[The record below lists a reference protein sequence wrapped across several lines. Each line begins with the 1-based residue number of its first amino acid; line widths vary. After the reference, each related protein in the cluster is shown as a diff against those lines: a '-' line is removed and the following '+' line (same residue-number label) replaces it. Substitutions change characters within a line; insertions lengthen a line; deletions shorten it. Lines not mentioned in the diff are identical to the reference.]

1 MHPLLS
7 KQLDLLNEPQKE
19 SVLHGKDPL
28 LILAGAGSGKTRVI
42 TTRIAYLIGAE
53 QIHPASILAVTFT
66 NKAAAEM
73 KERVEKMAPGSS
85 RVMIK
90 TFHSFGAWLL
100 RLNAELMGLKP
111 SFVIYDDKDAVELL
125 RTIYPD
131 QPRNELKVYASL
143 ISKAK
148 DECLSPSDNLKEVS
162 NDPRF
167 PEYYAKYEEKLRRV
181 GNADFG
187 DLISLPV
194 RLLKEHDEVRKRIR
208 QRFRAILVDEYQ
220 DTNRAQDMLLE
231 QLVGPENRL
240 CVVGDDDQSIYR
252 FRGARVENI
261 LSFEKRFPDTKVIR
275 LEENYRSTG
284 HILAAASAVVNNNQG
299 RLGKTL
305 WTQKGDGEKPRVLYF
320 SDQREET
327 AYVTDLLKDK
337 RYEETAILYRTNA
350 QSKSFEDCFRK
361 NNIPYRLVGN
371 LSFYEREEV
380 KDCLA
385 YLSLLLNNADEVA
398 MRRIINKPTR
408 GVGAGAISK
417 IDPFLDDTDDVLEAI
432 KLSLPHQRG
441 KAKKSLEEFTAAYAR
456 PLWDDEKDSLAYYI
470 RQFLDRFSLMEHY
483 RGRDR
488 AEGTTRE
495 DNIHE
500 LINSASEY
508 RGTTE
513 ELVRFMEEQGLNP
526 PSHDETEHVQGVTL
540 ITMHNTKGL
549 EFERVIIT
557 GMEEGLFPRGGGDIY
572 ENEEDTEEERRL
584 FYVAVTRAMKELYMT
599 SCRFRPRYGRLEE
612 SWPSRFLN
620 ELPAEHISESA
631 PYDDFGG
638 SSSSKEQDPWNESQD
653 VSYPEAGKLDIPQ
666 GGGKVLGGYS
676 VGTRV
681 YHDDYGNGVVFN
693 VIQNGGH
700 LVINVQFES
709 GKTAVLMPEFC
720 SHKLEKLAHDEW
732 Q

>member
-1 MHPLLS
+1 VHPLLE
-7 KQLDLLNEPQKE
+7 KQLNLLNEPQKE
-19 SVLHGKDPL
+19 SVIHGKDPL

-42 TTRIAYLIGAE
+42 TTRIAWLIGE
-53 QIHPASILAVTFT
+53 QQIHPSSILAVTFT
-66 NKAAAEM
+66 NKASAEM

-85 RVMIK
+85 RVMIR

-111 SFVIYDDKDAVELL
+111 SFVIYDDKDGVELL
-125 RTIYPD
+125 RTIFPD
-131 QPRNELKVYASL
+131 QPRNELKVYANL

-148 DECLSPSDNLKEVS
+148 DECLTPTDNLKEIS
-162 NDPRF
+162 NDPQF
-167 PEYYAKYEEKLRRV
+167 PEYYEKYETKLRRV

-187 DLISLPV
+187 DLISMPV
-194 RLLKEHDEVRKRIR
+194 RLLRDNKEVRRRIR
-208 QRFRAILVDEYQ
+208 QRFQAILVDEYQ

-261 LSFEKRFPDTKVIR
+261 LTFEKRFPATKVIR

-284 HILAAASAVVNNNQG
+284 HILAAASAVVDNNRG

-305 WTQKGDGEKPRVLYF
+305 WTQKGDGQKPKVLYF
-320 SDQREET
+320 SDQREESS
-327 AYVTDLLKDK
+327 YVVDLLRDK
-337 RYEETAILYRTNA
+337 RYVETAILYRTNA
-350 QSKSFEDCFRK
+350 QSKNFEDTFRK

-380 KDCLA
+380 KDSLA
-385 YLSLLLNNADEVA
+385 YLSLFLNNADEVA

-408 GVGAGAISK
+408 GVGAGALSK
-417 IDPFLDDTDDVLEAI
+417 IDPFLDDSDNVLEAV

-456 PLWDDEKDSLAYYI
+456 PLWDSEKDSLSFYI
-470 RQFLDRFSLMEHY
+470 RNFLDRFGVMEYY
-483 RGRDR
+483 RNRDR

-500 LINSASEY
+500 LINSATDY
-508 RGTTE
+508 RGTVE

-526 PSHDETEHVQGVTL
+526 PSHDDTEHVQGVTL

-549 EFERVIIT
+549 EFERVIIS
-557 GMEEGLFPRGGGDIY
+557 GMEEGLFPRGGNDIY
-572 ENEEDTEEERRL
+572 ESEDDTEEERRL
-584 FYVAVTRAMKELYMT
+584 FYVAVTRAMKELYLT
-599 SCRFRPRYGRLEE
+599 SCRYRPRYGRIEE
-612 SWPSRFLN
+612 SWPSRFLK
-620 ELPAEHISESA
+620 ELPVEHVTEEA
-631 PYDDFGG
+631 PYDNFGAL
-638 SSSSKEQDPWNESQD
+638 SPQKSEEDPWNESQEMPH
-653 VSYPEAGKLDIPQ
+653 STNEK
-666 GGGKVLGGYS
+666 KELGGFRT
-676 VGTRV
+676 GTRV
-681 YHDDYGNGVVFN
+681 YHDDYGTGVVFN
-693 VIQNGGH
+693 VIKNGGH
-700 LVINVQFES
+700 VVLNIQFES

-720 SHKLEKLAHDEW
+720 SHKLEKLADDEW

>member
-1 MHPLLS
+1 MHPLLE
-7 KQLDLLNEPQKE
+7 KQLNLLNEPQKE
-19 SVLHGKDPL
+19 SVMHGEDPL

-42 TTRIAYLIGAE
+42 TTRIAWLIGAQ

-85 RVMIK
+85 RTMIK

-100 RLNAELMGLKP
+100 RLNAELVGLKP
-111 SFVIYDDKDAVELL
+111 SFVIYDDKDSVELL
-125 RTIYPD
+125 RTIFPD
-131 QPRNELKVYASL
+131 QPRNELKVYANY
-143 ISKAK
+143 ISRAK
-148 DECLSPSDNLKEVS
+148 DECLGPKDNLKEIS

-167 PEYYAKYEEKLRRV
+167 PEYYERYEEKLRRV

-187 DLISLPV
+187 DLIALPV
-194 RLLKEHDEVRKRIR
+194 RLLRENEEVRRRIR
-208 QRFRAILVDEYQ
+208 QRFQAILVDEYQ
-220 DTNRAQDMLLE
+220 DTNRAQDLLLE

-261 LSFEKRFPDTKVIR
+261 LSFEKRFPHTKVIR

-284 HILAAASAVVNNNQG
+284 HILAAASHVVDNNKG

-305 WTQKGDGEKPRVLYF
+305 WTQKGDGEKLRVLYF
-320 SDQREET
+320 SDQREESR
-327 AYVTDLLKDK
+327 YVVDLLRDK

-350 QSKSFEDCFRK
+350 QSKNFEDTFRK

-380 KDCLA
+380 KDSLA
-385 YLSLLLNNADEVA
+385 YLSLLLNNSDEVA
-398 MRRIINKPTR
+398 LRRIINKPTR
-408 GVGAGAISK
+408 GVGAGALSK
-417 IDPFLDDTDDVLEAI
+417 IDPFLDETDNVLEAI
-432 KLSLPHQRG
+432 NLSLPYQRG
-441 KAKKSLEEFTAAYAR
+441 KAKKSLEEFCAAYKR
-456 PLWDDEKDSLAYYI
+456 PLWDSEKDSLAYYI
-470 RQFLDRFSLMEHY
+470 RHFLDRFGLMEHF

-495 DNIHE
+495 DNIQE

-508 RGTTE
+508 RGTPD

-526 PSHDETEHVQGVTL
+526 PSHEETENVRGVTL

-549 EFERVIIT
+549 EFERVIIS
-557 GMEEGLFPRGGGDIY
+557 GMEEGLFPRGGNDIY
-572 ENEEDTEEERRL
+572 ESEEDIEEERRL
-584 FYVAVTRAMKELYMT
+584 FYVAVTRAMRELYLT
-599 SCRFRPRYGRLEE
+599 SCRFRPRYGRMEE
-612 SWPSRFLN
+612 SWPSRFIK
-620 ELPAEHISESA
+620 ELPEDHTTEDA
-631 PYDDFGG
+631 PYDNFGG
-638 SSSSKEQDPWNESQD
+638 PAVKESDPWNESQEPAF
-653 VSYPEAGKLDIPQ
+653 S
-666 GGGKVLGGYS
+666 LGGS
-676 VGTRV
+676 EEKGGFKTGTRV
-681 YHDDYGNGVVFN
+681 YHDDYGTGVVFN

-709 GKTAVLMPEFC
+709 GKTAVLMP
-720 SHKLEKLAHDEW
+720 
-732 Q
+732 

>member
-1 MHPLLS
+1 MHPLLQ

-19 SVLHGKDPL
+19 SVLHGKNPL

-42 TTRIAYLIGAE
+42 TTRIAYLIGS
-53 QIHPASILAVTFT
+53 QQVHPASILAVTFT

-73 KERVEKMAPGSS
+73 KERVENMAPGSS

-100 RLNAELMGLKP
+100 RLNAERCGLKP
-111 SFVIYDDKDAVELL
+111 SFVIYDDKDSVELL

-131 QPRNELKVYASL
+131 QPRNELKVYANL
-143 ISKAK
+143 ISRAK
-148 DECLSPSDNLKEVS
+148 DECLTPSDNLKS
-162 NDPRF
+162 ISSDPRF
-167 PEYYAKYEEKLRRV
+167 PEYYGKYEEKIRRV

-187 DLISLPV
+187 DLIAMPV
-194 RLLKEHDEVRKRIR
+194 HLLRNNEEIRLRLR
-208 QRFRAILVDEYQ
+208 QRFQAILVDEYQ
-220 DTNRAQDMLLE
+220 DTNRAQDLLLE

-261 LSFEKRFPDTKVIR
+261 LSFEKRFPQTKVIR

-284 HILAAASAVVNNNQG
+284 HILAAASAVVDNNQG

-305 WTQKGDGEKPRVLYF
+305 WTRKGDGEKPRVLYF
-320 SDQREET
+320 SDQKEET
-327 AYVTDLLKDK
+327 RYVVDLLRDK

-350 QSKSFEDCFRK
+350 QSKNFEDTFRK

-380 KDCLA
+380 KDALA
-385 YLSLLLNNADEVA
+385 FLSLLLNNADEVA
-398 MRRIINKPTR
+398 MRRIINKPAR
-408 GVGAGAISK
+408 GVGTGALEK
-417 IDPFLDDTDDVLEAI
+417 IDPFLEETDDVLEAVR
-432 KLSLPHQRG
+432 LSLPYQRG
-441 KAKKSLEEFTAAYAR
+441 KAKTSLEKFAASYQK
-456 PLWDDEKDSLAYYI
+456 PIWDSEQDSLAYYI
-470 RQFLDRFSLMEHY
+470 RTFLDRFELMEHY
-483 RGRDR
+483 RTRDR

-508 RGTTE
+508 RGTPE
-513 ELVRFMEEQGLNP
+513 ELIRFMEEQGLNP
-526 PSHDETEHVQGVTL
+526 PSHEETEHVRGVTL

-549 EFERVIIT
+549 EFERVIIS
-557 GMEEGLFPRGGGDIY
+557 GMEEGLFPRGGSDVY

-599 SCRFRPRYGRLEE
+599 SCRYRPRYGRMEE
-612 SWPSRFLN
+612 SWPSRFIN
-620 ELPAEHISESA
+620 ELPADHIIEEA
-631 PYDDFGG
+631 PYDNFGTF
-638 SSSSKEQDPWNESQD
+638 EQASEPWDESQEKAVKG
-653 VSYPEAGKLDIPQ
+653 VSRELSGFRQ
-666 GGGKVLGGYS
+666 
-676 VGTRV
+676 GTRV
-681 YHDDYGNGVVFN
+681 YHDDYGTGVVFN
-693 VIQNGGH
+693 VINNGGH
-700 LVINVQFES
+700 VVINVQFES

-720 SHKLEKLAHDEW
+720 SHKLEKLADDEW

>member
-1 MHPLLS
+1 VHPLLE
-7 KQLDLLNEPQKE
+7 KQLNLLNEPQKE
-19 SVLHGKDPL
+19 SVIHGKDPL

-42 TTRIAYLIGAE
+42 TTRIAWLIGE
-53 QIHPASILAVTFT
+53 QQIHPSSILAVTFT
-66 NKAAAEM
+66 NKASAEM

-85 RVMIK
+85 RVMIR

-111 SFVIYDDKDAVELL
+111 SFVIYDDKDGVELL
-125 RTIYPD
+125 RTIFPD
-131 QPRNELKVYASL
+131 QPRNELKVYANL

-148 DECLSPSDNLKEVS
+148 DECLTPTDNLKEIS
-162 NDPRF
+162 NDPQF
-167 PEYYAKYEEKLRRV
+167 PEYYEKYETKLRRV

-187 DLISLPV
+187 DLISMPV
-194 RLLKEHDEVRKRIR
+194 RLLRDNKEVRRRIR
-208 QRFRAILVDEYQ
+208 QRFQAILVDEYQ

-231 QLVGPENRL
+231 QLVGPANRL

-261 LSFEKRFPDTKVIR
+261 LTFEKRFPATKVIR

-284 HILAAASAVVNNNQG
+284 HILAAASAVVDNNRG

-305 WTQKGDGEKPRVLYF
+305 WTQKGDGQKPKVLYF
-320 SDQREET
+320 SDQREESS
-327 AYVTDLLKDK
+327 YVVDLLRDK
-337 RYEETAILYRTNA
+337 RYVETAILYRTNA
-350 QSKSFEDCFRK
+350 QSKNFEDTFRK

-380 KDCLA
+380 KDSLA
-385 YLSLLLNNADEVA
+385 YLSLFLNNADEVA

-408 GVGAGAISK
+408 GVGAGALSK
-417 IDPFLDDTDDVLEAI
+417 IDPFLDDSDNVLEAV

-456 PLWDDEKDSLAYYI
+456 PLWDSEKDSLSFYI
-470 RQFLDRFSLMEHY
+470 RNFLDRFGVMEYY
-483 RGRDR
+483 RNRDR

-500 LINSASEY
+500 LINSATDY
-508 RGTTE
+508 RGTVE

-526 PSHDETEHVQGVTL
+526 PSHDDTEHVQGVTL

-549 EFERVIIT
+549 EFERVIIS
-557 GMEEGLFPRGGGDIY
+557 GMEEGLFPRGGNDIY
-572 ENEEDTEEERRL
+572 ESEDDTEEERRL
-584 FYVAVTRAMKELYMT
+584 FYVAVTRAMKELYLT
-599 SCRFRPRYGRLEE
+599 SCRYRPRYGRIEE
-612 SWPSRFLN
+612 SWPSRFLK
-620 ELPAEHISESA
+620 ELPVEHVTEEA
-631 PYDDFGG
+631 PYDNFGAL
-638 SSSSKEQDPWNESQD
+638 SPQKSEEDPWNESQ
-653 VSYPEAGKLDIPQ
+653 EMPQ
-666 GGGKVLGGYS
+666 SSNEKKELGGFRT
-676 VGTRV
+676 GTRV
-681 YHDDYGNGVVFN
+681 YHDDYGTGVVFN
-693 VIQNGGH
+693 VIKNGGH
-700 LVINVQFES
+700 VVLNIQFES

-720 SHKLEKLAHDEW
+720 SHKLEKLADDEW